1 MQTIRIFAA
10 AMLLAACTFME
21 AQAQGTSVRGVIK
34 DGETGLPVEFASV
47 TMMTADSVFISG
59 TTTKKNGGFV
69 VYDTKERGT
78 YMLKISCIGYNT
90 LKTSLKGTGKDVSA
104 GDIYLTAARTEL
116 DGITVTASG
125 QTGFSD
131 RKLLYPTSRQVKLS
145 DNGVSLL
152 REMMIPR
159 IEVNSFRNTIAT
171 IDGGDVQLRIND
183 AEATIQDIMA
193 LQPGEVKRIEYI
205 DSPGMRYGNAEV
217 VLNFIVRR
225 RTSGGNFS
233 SDIMQGVNALWGNYR
248 VSGKVNM
255 RKSELG
261 ISAFSGLSDTGSLR
275 SNTTETFNLAGG
287 KTLQR
292 IETGIPSKIEQ
303 FNNQIN
309 TNYSYMPDDRSYF
322 NVRFRM
328 MFSNMP
334 HMDNKSMVYNA
345 ANPED
350 FVYRTNMYH
359 SGRIKPALDI
369 YWQRTMPKDQTL
381 AVNIVGTYQ
390 ANKDNRLYIEETGDE
405 VLTSND
411 NRVQGRR
418 YTVSGEVIYE
428 KKLARKQVLDFG
440 VKHSHTFA
448 ENKHLM
454 NGRKTDSRQGYTYLF
469 GEYKKRA
476 GKLDY
481 TLGMG
486 VTRSFH
492 SNKGKEDETLYAVNP
507 RLNIQ
512 YKISESSKI
521 RFKGTAKNAS
531 PGYEDLDEVIQ
542 FVDSMQLKR
551 GNAGLKSYMNYHTQL
566 NYDWQKGIFYVGIGG
581 TYDYEPDC
589 IMDEKVLYGDKVMN
603 TLDNQ
608 KSWQRL
614 RGMATIKVGPIRD
627 MLQMSLTG
635 GAARYLSKGNN
646 YSHGITSFF
655 YNMSVSANYKNASLM
670 WEMKNSVKSLRGE
683 TVSSYENFQALSAM
697 YRYKNWMFGAM
708 MFFPFD
714 NLRQETE
721 ELNRH
726 AAKKERIRLDAAHR
740 LFILK
745 ATYNISFGKQTKSK
759 NRRFEREEED

>member
-1 MQTIRIFAA
+1 
-10 AMLLAACTFME
+10 MLLVACTLME
-21 AQAQGTSVRGVIK
+21 ALAQGTSARGVIK
-34 DGETGLPVEFASV
+34 DGETRLPVEFANV

-59 TTTKKNGGFV
+59 TTTDKKGNFV
-69 VYDTKERGT
+69 LYDTKGRDT
-78 YMLKISCIGYNT
+78 YLLKISCIGYNT
-90 LKTSLKGTGKDVSA
+90 ATTSLKGTGKVISA

-131 RKLLYPTSRQVKLS
+131 RKLLYPTSRQVKLA

-193 LQPGEVKRIEYI
+193 LQPGEVKRVEYL

-217 VLNFIVRR
+217 VLNFIVKR

-233 SDIMQGVNALWGNYR
+233 TDIMQGVNAMWGNYR
-248 VSGKVNM
+248 VSGKINM

-261 ISAFSGLSDTGSLR
+261 INVFSGLSDTESLI

-287 KTLQR
+287 KTLKR
-292 IETGIPSKIEQ
+292 IETGMPSQIEQ

-309 TNYSYMPDDRSYF
+309 THYSYMPDDKSYF

-328 MFSNMP
+328 MFNNMP

-345 ANPED
+345 ANPKD

-359 SGRIKPALDI
+359 SGSIKPVLDI
-369 YWQRTMPKDQTL
+369 YWQRMMPKDQTL
-381 AVNIVGTYQ
+381 ALNIVGTYQ
-390 ANKDNRLYIEETGDE
+390 ANKDNRLYMEETDSE
-405 VLTSND
+405 ILTSND
-411 NRVQGRR
+411 NRVQGKR
-418 YTVSGEVIYE
+418 YTISGEMIYE
-428 KKLARKQVLDFG
+428 KKLARKQVVNTG
-440 VKHSHTFA
+440 IKHSHTFA
-448 ENKHLM
+448 ENKHLL

-476 GKLDY
+476 GRLDY

-492 SNKGKEDETLYAVNP
+492 SNKGEDEETMYAVNP

-531 PGYEDLDEVIQ
+531 PGYDDLDEVIQ
-542 FVDSMQLKR
+542 FVDSMQLKQ
-551 GNAGLKSYMNYHTQL
+551 GNAGLKSYMRYHTQL
-566 NYDWQKGIFYVGIGG
+566 NYDWQKGIFYVGLGG
-581 TYDYEPDC
+581 TYDCEPNS
-589 IMDEKVLYGDKVMN
+589 IMEEKSLYDDKVMK
-603 TLDNQ
+603 TIDNQ

-635 GAARYLSKGNN
+635 GVARYLSKGNN
-646 YSHGITSFF
+646 YSHGITDFF

-670 WEMKNSVKSLRGE
+670 WEMKNSVKTLRGE
-683 TVSSYENFQALSAM
+683 TVSSYENFQALTAM
-697 YRYKNWMFGAM
+697 YRYKKWMFGAM
-708 MFFPFD
+708 MFVPFD
-714 NLRQETE
+714 NLRMETE
-721 ELNRH
+721 ELNRY
-726 AAKKERIRLDAAHR
+726 AAKKEHIRLDAAHR

-759 NRRFEREEED
+759 NRRFEREEDI